1 MQFIDL
7 VKIHVKAGNGGN
19 GCAAFRR
26 ESHTPKGGPSG
37 GDGGGGGSVVLQAD
51 HQLNTLINFRFKRE
65 FKAQRG
71 EDGRGRPTDGQRL

>member
-26 ESHTPKGGPSG
+26 EAHTPKGGPSG
-37 GDGGGGGSVVLQAD
+37 GDGGNGGNIVLQAD
-51 HQLNTLINFRFKRE
+51 NQLNTLINFRFRRE
-65 FKAQRG
+65 YTWMCK
-71 EDGRGRPTDGQRL
+71 P